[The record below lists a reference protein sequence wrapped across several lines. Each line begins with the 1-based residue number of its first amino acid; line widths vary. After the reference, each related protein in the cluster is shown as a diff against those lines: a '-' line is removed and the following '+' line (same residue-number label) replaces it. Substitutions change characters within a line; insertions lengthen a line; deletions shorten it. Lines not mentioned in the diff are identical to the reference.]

1 MLFKSGLITQGSGS
15 IGGMTIA
22 HNAGGQYIRA
32 RTIPTNPNTP
42 RQQAVRNSMAILST
56 RWVEVL
62 TQVQRDA
69 WAVYAANVT
78 KTNPLGDQINVSGL
92 NMYVRGNVPRIQGGL
107 PLADNAPTIFDIG
120 TFTDPAFTI
129 DTASDELD
137 LTFTPTDDWANEDDS
152 AMEVFASQVQNGTI
166 NYFKGPYVF
175 IGQVLGDG
183 TTPPTSPAAIAL
195 PGPTVAGQRTF
206 FRVNVT
212 RVDGRLSGDFL
223 GSADAA

>member
-22 HNAGGQYIRA
+22 HNSGGQYIRA

-42 RQQAVRNSMAILST
+42 AQQTVRNAMAILST
-56 RWVEVL
+56 RWVEAL

-69 WAVYAANVT
+69 WQVYAGNVT
-78 KTNPLGDQINVSGL
+78 VTNALGDQINISGL
-92 NMYVRGNVPRIQGGL
+92 NMYIRGNVSRILGSL
-107 PLADNAPTIFDIG
+107 PIADNAPTIFDIG
-120 TFTDPAFTI
+120 TFSDPGFTI
-129 DTASDELD
+129 DTANDELD
-137 LTFTPTDDWANEDDS
+137 ISFTDTDDWANEDDA
-152 AMEVFASQVQNGTI
+152 AMMVFASNVQNPTI

-175 IGQVLGDG
+175 IGQILGDSI
-183 TTPPTSPAAIAL
+183 TPPTSPAAIAL
-195 PGPTVAGQRTF
+195 PGPTVIGQRSF

-212 RVDGRLSGDFL
+212 RVDGRLSGNFL